1 MEDLHKWV
9 NCCKK
14 CGEEKRIPVKR
25 NLTGRSLKKI
35 MNPMKN
41 ITEKMRKT
49 ITGMMAAARMKK
61 RIMKMM
67 KPGKQMAITKMTKS
81 GKQMAITKMTK
92 SGKQMAIM
100 RMMRTGKRMPAMRKM
115 VLMGRTR
122 RSTMRMRKLMNQ
134 TETNTMRMTSL
145 MK

>member
-14 CGEEKRIPVKR
+14 CGEEKRILVKR

-49 ITGMMAAARMKK
+49 ITGIMAAVRMKK
-61 RIMKMM
+61 RIMKMT
-67 KPGKQMAITKMTKS
+67 KPGKQMAITKM
-81 GKQMAITKMTK
+81 MK

-100 RMMRTGKRMPAMRKM
+100 RMMKIGKRMPAMRKM

-122 RSTMRMRKLMNQ
+122 TSTMKMRKLMNQ
-134 TETNTMRMTSL
+134 TETNTMRMTSF